1 MSADVAAR
9 LAEGSAAAGAIET
22 YVEAC
27 HAVGR
32 VAGGLSSADVRELYA
47 AEAGMRL
54 DALDADSVALAR
66 LARVAEEGL
75 RLEAEA
81 LDAVRRAWQ
90 GASGTAA
97 AEFVERHLAS
107 GAAMAASLREASSAL
122 RSLREKLSDLVD
134 EKVGA
139 AVRFDDRWAAEHPVW
154 LAEAEAVLQ
163 GLADAVAVDVVARQI
178 SPYVHSDVQSD
189 WIPAMRGAT
198 DSVAT
203 AYDGAVAPAER
214 PSDFAV
220 RKSRNGFPH
229 RCSASAAIVAG
240 PAGAVGFGG
249 TPQWGSAGTP
259 QWGSAGTPQWGSA
272 GTPQWGSAGTPRPQW
287 GSVAAGAPSTMS
299 SGLPDIGGVGGGL
312 PGLVA
317 RIADVLGDYPGSPE
331 LPAADG
337 LKPHLKADRKPQKEA
352 KDDGKGEA
360 GTGDDA
366 KEAAPERNS
375 EAPPDQVGKPVIDT
389 PVPSV
394 PPEIKSVGGAPVTP
408 PSQVPPSQSSP
419 PVQPV
424 NPPVLVTAPPAPPA
438 PLPPPLAAE
447 AGASAGKP
455 RPTDA
460 AVRTPCSI
468 AADEL
473 PQVGQ

>member
-9 LAEGSAAAGAIET
+9 LAEGSAAVGAIET

-54 DALDADSVALAR
+54 DALDADSVALAG

-163 GLADAVAVDVVARQI
+163 GLADAVAVDVGARQI

-203 AYDGAVAPAER
+203 AYDGAVARLSDRPISQFESPGTVSPTAAVPA
-214 PSDFAV
+214 P
-220 RKSRNGFPH
+220 PLL
-229 RCSASAAIVAG
+229 
-240 PAGAVGFGG
+240 PA
-249 TPQWGSAGTP
+249 PPEQWA
-259 QWGSAGTPQWGSA
+259 SAGTPQWGSA

-317 RIADVLGDYPGSPE
+317 RIADVLGAYPGSPE

-352 KDDGKGEA
+352 KDDGKGDA

-408 PSQVPPSQSSP
+408 PSQVPPSQSPP